1 MGAVSPWGGP
11 AAKLALDFALYNES
25 HMSLITQ
32 CPACST
38 MFKVVPDQLRI
49 SEGWVRC
56 GQCDEVF
63 DANAHLRSLEATQVG
78 PAQPQITES
87 STVEIST
94 PAPHAEPMQG
104 VPTEEAPAN
113 DDSESLLDAETAHAE
128 PDLTTPHQFGL
139 HSDAHEGDEQEWQ
152 ATQLEASPTAPVDR
166 FEEDVFLDHSPQDLP
181 ASEAS
186 QGSHYSPAAVDDWVY
201 QSALAA
207 DQLPAADVPGIEE
220 EQTPS
225 FMPRSTQ
232 HTWSHR
238 CLGRKVMLA
247 LFMVLALLLTSQWLF
262 TERDRLAA
270 NIPALRPVLDSGC
283 VVLGCTLSAPR
294 QIESIAIDS
303 SAFTQVKSGVYNLNL
318 SLRNGAAVDLA
329 APALELT
336 LTDMRDQALV
346 RRVLLPG
353 EYSAKILIP
362 ASSELVVSVPIAVR
376 ASAASEKISGYKLLA
391 FYP

>member
-1 MGAVSPWGGP
+1 
-11 AAKLALDFALYNES
+11 
-25 HMSLITQ
+25 
-32 CPACST
+32 
-38 MFKVVPDQLRI
+38 
-49 SEGWVRC
+49 
-56 GQCDEVF
+56 
-63 DANAHLRSLEATQVG
+63 
-78 PAQPQITES
+78 
-87 STVEIST
+87 
-94 PAPHAEPMQG
+94 
-104 VPTEEAPAN
+104 
-113 DDSESLLDAETAHAE
+113 
-128 PDLTTPHQFGL
+128 
-139 HSDAHEGDEQEWQ
+139 
-152 ATQLEASPTAPVDR
+152 VDR

-181 ASEAS
+181 ASEES

-220 EQTPS
+220 EQAPS
-225 FMPRSTQ
+225 FMPHSTQ

-238 CLGRKVMLA
+238 YLGRKVMLA
-247 LFMVLALLLTSQWLF
+247 LFIVLALLLTSQWLF

-318 SLRNGAAVDLA
+318 SLRNGAAIDLA